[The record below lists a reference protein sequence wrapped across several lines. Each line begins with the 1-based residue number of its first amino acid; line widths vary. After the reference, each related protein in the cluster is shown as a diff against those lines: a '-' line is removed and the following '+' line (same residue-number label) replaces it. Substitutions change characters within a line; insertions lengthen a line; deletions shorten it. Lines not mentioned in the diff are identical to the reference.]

1 MIKRIMWVWVTVEV
15 KEYIEKTEEELN
27 EKGEVYR
34 RMVQKGFKEVEE
46 QEGREIGLNERGV
59 K

>member
-1 MIKRIMWVWVTVEV
+1 MYRVGLSDGSG
-15 KEYIEKTEEELN
+15 KEKYIEKREQGLN

-34 RMVQKGFKEVEE
+34 RMVPKGMKEVKE